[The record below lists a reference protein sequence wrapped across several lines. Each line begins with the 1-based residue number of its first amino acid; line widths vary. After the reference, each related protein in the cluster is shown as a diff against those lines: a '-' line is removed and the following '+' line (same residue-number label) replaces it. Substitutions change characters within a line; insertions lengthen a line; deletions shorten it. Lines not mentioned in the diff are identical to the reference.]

1 MKYTKQIIFMAFVPL
16 ITFLICLLFFLFISS
31 FAKTQQMQVNA
42 ASTNEQLLH
51 NEKIQTLNPKHNAGD
66 SNPVLVEQ
74 INLAQ
79 YLHGNL
85 KFISEPYTFLKET
98 SDKKSDLLHSKK
110 EEPEASQSFTW
121 NGSRLTAGSGV
132 NYGPS
137 GKETYYNLDMTGVI
151 YMMRCLGNTDEYWV
165 RSDGCKMLG
174 NYIMIAANL
183 SVHPRGSLVQTSL
196 GTGIVCDT
204 GSFAEE
210 DLFSI
215 QENAVGGLSY

>member
-98 SDKKSDLLHSKK
+98 SDKKSDLLHAGKK
-110 EEPEASQSFTW
+110 EPEASQSFTW

-210 DLFSI
+210 DPNQI
-215 QENAVGGLSY
+215 DIAVTW

>member
-31 FAKTQQMQVNA
+31 FAKTQQMHVNA
-42 ASTNEQLLH
+42 ASTNELLLH

-183 SVHPRGSLVQTSL
+183 NVHPRGSLVQTSL

-210 DLFSI
+210 DPNQI
-215 QENAVGGLSY
+215 DIAVTW

>member
-110 EEPEASQSFTW
+110 EKPEASQSFTW

-210 DLFSI
+210 DPNQI
-215 QENAVGGLSY
+215 DIAVTW

>member
-165 RSDGCKMLG
+165 RSDVCKMLG

-183 SVHPRGSLVQTSL
+183 SIHPRGSLVQTSL

-210 DLFSI
+210 DPNQI
-215 QENAVGGLSY
+215 DIAVTW

>member
-1 MKYTKQIIFMAFVPL
+1 MKYTKQIIFIAFVPL

-51 NEKIQTLNPKHNAGD
+51 NEKIQTPNPKHNADD
-66 SNPVLVEQ
+66 SNPVLIEQ

-110 EEPEASQSFTW
+110 EKPEASQSFTW

-196 GTGIVCDT
+196 GMGIVCDT

-210 DLFSI
+210 DPNQI
-215 QENAVGGLSY
+215 DIAVTW

>member
-1 MKYTKQIIFMAFVPL
+1 MAFVPL

-51 NEKIQTLNPKHNAGD
+51 NEKIQTLNLKHNAGD

-196 GTGIVCDT
+196 GTGIVCET

-210 DLFSI
+210 DPNQI
-215 QENAVGGLSY
+215 DIAVTW

>member
-51 NEKIQTLNPKHNAGD
+51 NEKIQTRNPKHNAGD

-183 SVHPRGSLVQTSL
+183 SIHPRGSLVQTSL

-210 DLFSI
+210 DPNQI
-215 QENAVGGLSY
+215 DIAVTW

>member
-51 NEKIQTLNPKHNAGD
+51 NEKIQTRNPKHNAGD

-183 SVHPRGSLVQTSL
+183 SVHPRGSLLQTSL

-210 DLFSI
+210 DPNQI
-215 QENAVGGLSY
+215 DIAVTW

>member
-85 KFISEPYTFLKET
+85 KFISKPYTFLKET

-183 SVHPRGSLVQTSL
+183 SVHPRGSLLQTSL

-210 DLFSI
+210 DPNQI
-215 QENAVGGLSY
+215 DIAVTW

>member
-51 NEKIQTLNPKHNAGD
+51 NEKIQTLNPKHDAGD

-183 SVHPRGSLVQTSL
+183 NVHPRGSLVQTSL

-210 DLFSI
+210 DPNQI
-215 QENAVGGLSY
+215 DIAVTW

>member
-42 ASTNEQLLH
+42 ASTNEQLLP
-51 NEKIQTLNPKHNAGD
+51 NEKIQTPNPKHNAGD

-98 SDKKSDLLHSKK
+98 SDKKSDLLHAEK

-174 NYIMIAANL
+174 SYIMIAANL

-210 DLFSI
+210 DPNQI
-215 QENAVGGLSY
+215 DIAVTW

>member
-210 DLFSI
+210 DPNQI
-215 QENAVGGLSY
+215 DIAVTW

>member
-51 NEKIQTLNPKHNAGD
+51 NEKIQTPNPKHNADD
-66 SNPVLVEQ
+66 SNPVLIEQ

-110 EEPEASQSFTW
+110 EKPEASQSFTW

-196 GTGIVCDT
+196 GMGIVCDT

-210 DLFSI
+210 DPNQI
-215 QENAVGGLSY
+215 DIAVTW

>member
-51 NEKIQTLNPKHNAGD
+51 NEKIQTPNPKHNAGD

-98 SDKKSDLLHSKK
+98 SDKKSDLLHAEK

-174 NYIMIAANL
+174 SYIIIAANL

-210 DLFSI
+210 DPNQI
-215 QENAVGGLSY
+215 DIAVTW

>member
-183 SVHPRGSLVQTSL
+183 SVHPKGSLVQTSL

-210 DLFSI
+210 DPNQI
-215 QENAVGGLSY
+215 DIAVTW

>member
-51 NEKIQTLNPKHNAGD
+51 NKKIQTPNPKHNAGD

-98 SDKKSDLLHSKK
+98 SDKKSDLLHAEK

-174 NYIMIAANL
+174 SYIMIAANL

-210 DLFSI
+210 DPNQI
-215 QENAVGGLSY
+215 DIAVTW

>member
-204 GSFAEE
+204 GSFSEE
-210 DLFSI
+210 DPNQI
-215 QENAVGGLSY
+215 DIAVTW

>member
-31 FAKTQQMQVNA
+31 FAKTQQMHVNA

-183 SVHPRGSLVQTSL
+183 SIHPRGSLVQTSL

-210 DLFSI
+210 DPNQI
-215 QENAVGGLSY
+215 DIAVTW

>member
-51 NEKIQTLNPKHNAGD
+51 NEKIQTPNPKHNADD
-66 SNPVLVEQ
+66 SNPVLIEQ

-110 EEPEASQSFTW
+110 EKPEASQSFTW
-121 NGSRLTAGSGV
+121 NGRRLTAGSGV

-183 SVHPRGSLVQTSL
+183 SVHPRGRLVQTSL
-196 GTGIVCDT
+196 GMGIVCDT

-210 DLFSI
+210 DPNQI
-215 QENAVGGLSY
+215 DIAVTW

>member
-183 SVHPRGSLVQTSL
+183 SIHPRGSLVQTSL

-210 DLFSI
+210 DPNQI
-215 QENAVGGLSY
+215 DIAVTW

>member
-183 SVHPRGSLVQTSL
+183 SIHPSGSLVQTSL

-210 DLFSI
+210 DPNQI
-215 QENAVGGLSY
+215 DIAVTW

>member
-174 NYIMIAANL
+174 NYIMIAANP
-183 SVHPRGSLVQTSL
+183 V
-196 GTGIVCDT
+196 
-204 GSFAEE
+204 
-210 DLFSI
+210 
-215 QENAVGGLSY
+215 SYTHLTLPTKA

>member
-210 DLFSI
+210 YPNQIDI
-215 QENAVGGLSY
+215 AVTW

>member
-137 GKETYYNLDMTGVI
+137 GKENLLQPGYD
-151 YMMRCLGNTDEYWV
+151 RCYLYDA
-165 RSDGCKMLG
+165 M
-174 NYIMIAANL
+174 
-183 SVHPRGSLVQTSL
+183 PRQ
-196 GTGIVCDT
+196 
-204 GSFAEE
+204 
-210 DLFSI
+210 
-215 QENAVGGLSY
+215 YR

>member
-51 NEKIQTLNPKHNAGD
+51 NEKIQTPNPKHNAGD

-98 SDKKSDLLHSKK
+98 SDKKSDLLHAEK

-174 NYIMIAANL
+174 SYIMIAANL
-183 SVHPRGSLVQTSL
+183 SVLPRGSLVQTSL

-210 DLFSI
+210 DPNQI
-215 QENAVGGLSY
+215 DIAVTW

>member
-42 ASTNEQLLH
+42 ASTNEQLLL

-183 SVHPRGSLVQTSL
+183 SIHPRGSLVQTSL

-210 DLFSI
+210 DPNQI
-215 QENAVGGLSY
+215 DIAVTW

>member
-51 NEKIQTLNPKHNAGD
+51 NEKIQTPNPKHNADD
-66 SNPVLVEQ
+66 SNPVLIEQ

-110 EEPEASQSFTW
+110 EKPEASQSFTW

-151 YMMRCLGNTDEYWV
+151 YMMRCLGNTNEYWV

-196 GTGIVCDT
+196 GMGIVCDT

-210 DLFSI
+210 DPNQI
-215 QENAVGGLSY
+215 DIAVTW

>member
-51 NEKIQTLNPKHNAGD
+51 NEKIQTLNPKHDAGD

-210 DLFSI
+210 DPNQI
-215 QENAVGGLSY
+215 DIAVTW

>member
-42 ASTNEQLLH
+42 AFTNEQLLH
-51 NEKIQTLNPKHNAGD
+51 NEKIQTPNPKHNAGD

-98 SDKKSDLLHSKK
+98 SDKKSDLLHAEK

-174 NYIMIAANL
+174 SYIMIAANL

-210 DLFSI
+210 DPNQI
-215 QENAVGGLSY
+215 DIAVTW

>member
-31 FAKTQQMQVNA
+31 FAKTQQMHVNA
-42 ASTNEQLLH
+42 ASTNELLLH

-183 SVHPRGSLVQTSL
+183 SIHPRGSLVQTSL

-210 DLFSI
+210 DPNQI
-215 QENAVGGLSY
+215 DIAVTW

>member
-1 MKYTKQIIFMAFVPL
+1 MKYTQQIIFMAFVPL

-183 SVHPRGSLVQTSL
+183 SIHPRGSLVQTSL

-204 GSFAEE
+204 GSFSEE
-210 DLFSI
+210 DPNQI
-215 QENAVGGLSY
+215 DIAVTW

>member
-183 SVHPRGSLVQTSL
+183 SVHPRGSLLQTSL

-210 DLFSI
+210 DPNQI
-215 QENAVGGLSY
+215 DIAVTW

>member
-174 NYIMIAANL
+174 SYIIIAANL

-210 DLFSI
+210 DPNQI
-215 QENAVGGLSY
+215 DIAVTW

>member
-98 SDKKSDLLHSKK
+98 SDKKSDLLHAEK

-196 GTGIVCDT
+196 GMGIVCDT

-210 DLFSI
+210 DPNQI
-215 QENAVGGLSY
+215 DIAVTW

>member
-1 MKYTKQIIFMAFVPL
+1 MKHKKQLIFIGFAPL

-31 FAKTQQMQVNA
+31 FAKTRQIQVNA
-42 ASTNEQLLH
+42 AAFNEQPLHMEEIQSRNQKNYTEDPNKLL
-51 NEKIQTLNPKHNAGD
+51 I
-66 SNPVLVEQ
+66 EQ

-85 KFISEPYTFLKET
+85 NFVSEPYSFLKET
-98 SDKKSDLLHSKK
+98 SDKNSDLLHSKK
-110 EEPEASQSFTW
+110 EEQTSSPSFTW

-151 YMMRCLGNTDEYWV
+151 YLMRCLGNTDEYWV

-183 SVHPRGSLVQTSL
+183 SVHPRGSLVNTSL
-196 GTGIVCDT
+196 GMGIVCDT

-210 DLFSI
+210 DPNQI
-215 QENAVGGLSY
+215 DIAVTW

>member
-183 SVHPRGSLVQTSL
+183 SIHPRGSLVQTSL

-210 DLFSI
+210 DTNQI
-215 QENAVGGLSY
+215 DIAVTW

>member
-85 KFISEPYTFLKET
+85 KFISKPYTFLKET

-210 DLFSI
+210 DPNQI
-215 QENAVGGLSY
+215 DIAVTW

>member
-51 NEKIQTLNPKHNAGD
+51 NEKIQTLNSKQNAGD

-183 SVHPRGSLVQTSL
+183 SIHPRGSLVQTSL

-210 DLFSI
+210 DPNQI
-215 QENAVGGLSY
+215 DIAVTW

>member
-1 MKYTKQIIFMAFVPL
+1 
-16 ITFLICLLFFLFISS
+16 
-31 FAKTQQMQVNA
+31 MQVNA
-42 ASTNEQLLH
+42 ASTNEQLLL

-85 KFISEPYTFLKET
+85 KFISEPYPFLKET

-183 SVHPRGSLVQTSL
+183 SIHPRGSLVQTSL

-210 DLFSI
+210 DPNQI
-215 QENAVGGLSY
+215 DIAVTW